1 MKYELT
7 NFMKQPKHN
16 FKLDGLK
23 VRLGKGWGGGGGE
36 GRLMCPMKHA
46 MELDKY

>member
-23 VRLGKGWGGGGGE
+23 VRLGKGWGGGGGK
-36 GRLMCPMKHA
+36 GG
-46 MELDKY
+46 